1 MRQFRAIYD
10 AMKRATDMKK
20 NTRTKKASP
29 REEKPALEKEQGGVQ
44 SIARAF
50 SIAEEIAR
58 NREGISLAELSKRVG
73 LHNST
78 TFHLVKTM
86 VQLGYVSQLAD
97 SRKYRIGRRMFT
109 LAAGALDEIELVNV
123 ATPVLE
129 KLTAGTGEYS
139 HFAIRSGEQIV
150 VVAKTA
156 GSGIFQMVDRTGA
169 VRPAH
174 ATALGKVLLAALSP
188 LQLERYLESCE
199 LKRFTAKTIVERK
212 ALLRELEVVRRK
224 GLAFDDGEF
233 DAEARCVAVPVLD
246 FTGRVAGAIGISG
259 PMWRL
264 SLQALEEKAKYVRDA
279 AAELSSELGFKAGP
293 ETEPVAAIA
302 WSRRSLRGLKPSVL
316 PR

>member
-1 MRQFRAIYD
+1 
-10 AMKRATDMKK
+10 MKK
-20 NTRTKKASP
+20 PARSKTPSP
-29 REEKPALEKEQGGVQ
+29 QEEKRDSGKEHGGVQ

-50 SIAEEIAR
+50 AIAEEIAR
-58 NREGISLAELSKRVG
+58 NREGISLAELSKHVG

-109 LAAGALDEIELVNV
+109 LAAGALDEIELVSV

-129 KLTAGTGEYS
+129 KLTGETGEYS
-139 HFAIRSGEQIV
+139 HFAIRSGDQIV

-156 GSGIFQMVDRTGA
+156 GTGIFQMVDRTGA
-169 VRPAH
+169 VRPGH

-188 LQLERYLESCE
+188 AQLERYLESCE
-199 LKRFTAKTIVERK
+199 LRPYTAKTIVEREP
-212 ALLRELEVVRRK
+212 LLREIDEVRRK
-224 GLAFDDGEF
+224 GIAFDDGEF
-233 DAEARCVAVPVLD
+233 DSEARCVAVPVHD

-264 SLQALEEKAKYVRDA
+264 SLQALQEKSKYVREA
-279 AAELSSELGFKAGP
+279 AVMLSGELGYRP
-293 ETEPVAAIA
+293 EREPAASMA
-302 WSRRSLRGLKPSVL
+302 
-316 PR
+316 

>member
-1 MRQFRAIYD
+1 
-10 AMKRATDMKK
+10 MKK
-20 NTRTKKASP
+20 TTRTKKVLPPA
-29 REEKPALEKEQGGVQ
+29 EKPAVEKEHGGVQ

-58 NREGISLAELSKRVG
+58 NRDGINLAELSKRVG

-156 GSGIFQMVDRTGA
+156 GTGIFQMVDRTGA

-188 LQLERYLESCE
+188 VQLERYLETCE
-199 LKRFTAKTIVERK
+199 LRPFTAKTIVERE
-212 ALLRELEVVRRK
+212 ALLREIAEVRRK

-233 DAEARCVAVPVLD
+233 DAEARCVAVPVHD

-264 SLQALEEKAKYVRDA
+264 SLQALQEKAKYVREA
-279 AAELSSELGFKAGP
+279 AVDLSSELGFKPAP
-293 ETEPVAAIA
+293 EKERATSIA
-302 WSRRSLRGLKPSVL
+302 
-316 PR
+316 

>member
-1 MRQFRAIYD
+1 
-10 AMKRATDMKK
+10 MKK
-20 NTRTKKASP
+20 ATATKAATP
-29 REEKPALEKEQGGVQ
+29 RQEKPEVEKEHGGVQ

-50 SIAEEIAR
+50 AIAEEIAR
-58 NREGISLAELSKRVG
+58 NRDGISLAELSKRVG

-86 VQLGYVSQLAD
+86 VQLGYVNQLAD

-109 LAAGALDEIELVNV
+109 LAAGALDEIELVSV

-129 KLTAGTGEYS
+129 KLTGATGEYS

-156 GSGIFQMVDRTGA
+156 GTGIFQMVDRTGA
-169 VRPAH
+169 IRPAH

-188 LQLERYLESCE
+188 PQFERYMETCE
-199 LKRFTAKTIVERK
+199 LQAFTAKTIVERET
-212 ALLRELEVVRRK
+212 LRREIDEVRRK

-233 DAEARCVAVPVLD
+233 DAEARCVAVPVRD
-246 FTGRVAGAIGISG
+246 FAGRVAGAIGMSG

-264 SLQALEEKAKYVRDA
+264 SLQALQDKSKYVRDA
-279 AAELSSELGFKAGP
+279 AVALSAELGYQP
-293 ETEPVAAIA
+293 EREPAASPA
-302 WSRRSLRGLKPSVL
+302 
-316 PR
+316 

>member
-1 MRQFRAIYD
+1 
-10 AMKRATDMKK
+10 MKK
-20 NTRTKKASP
+20 PARSKATPPEKKTLETTKE
-29 REEKPALEKEQGGVQ
+29 RGGVQ

-50 SIAEEIAR
+50 AIAEEIAR
-58 NREGISLAELSKRVG
+58 NREGIGLAELSKRVG

-109 LAAGALDEIELVNV
+109 LAAGALDEIELVSV
-123 ATPVLE
+123 ATPILE
-129 KLTAGTGEYS
+129 KLTGETGEYS

-188 LQLERYLESCE
+188 SRLERYLQTCE
-199 LKRFTAKTIVERK
+199 LRKFTAKTIVEQD
-212 ALLRELEVVRRK
+212 ALLREIEEVRRK

-233 DAEARCVAVPVLD
+233 DPEARCVAVPVRD
-246 FTGRVAGAIGISG
+246 FTGRVAGAIGMSG

-264 SLQALEEKAKYVRDA
+264 SLQALQEKSKYVREA
-279 AAELSSELGFKAGP
+279 AVELSAELGFQPKQ
-293 ETEPVAAIA
+293 ELAASIT
-302 WSRRSLRGLKPSVL
+302 
-316 PR
+316 

>member
-1 MRQFRAIYD
+1 
-10 AMKRATDMKK
+10 MKK
-20 NTRTKKASP
+20 KPARSKTLP
-29 REEKPALEKEQGGVQ
+29 PEEKVRDPDKERGGVQ

-50 SIAEEIAR
+50 AIAEEIAR
-58 NREGISLAELSKRVG
+58 NREGIGLAELSKRVG

-109 LAAGALDEIELVNV
+109 LAAGALDEIELVSV
-123 ATPVLE
+123 ATPILE
-129 KLTAGTGEYS
+129 KLTSATGEYS

-156 GSGIFQMVDRTGA
+156 GTGIFQMVDRTGA

-174 ATALGKVLLAALSP
+174 ATALGKVLLSSLTPS
-188 LQLERYLESCE
+188 QLERYLETCE
-199 LKRFTAKTIVERK
+199 LRQFTAKTIVEK
-212 ALLRELEVVRRK
+212 EALLRELEEVRRK

-233 DAEARCVAVPVLD
+233 DPEARCVAVPVRD
-246 FTGRVAGAIGISG
+246 FTGRVAGAIGMSG

-264 SLQALEEKAKYVRDA
+264 SLQALQEKSKYVREA
-279 AAELSSELGFKAGP
+279 AVDLSAELGFHA
-293 ETEPVAAIA
+293 EQELAASNA
-302 WSRRSLRGLKPSVL
+302 
-316 PR
+316 

>member
-1 MRQFRAIYD
+1 
-10 AMKRATDMKK
+10 MKK
-20 NTRTKKASP
+20 STRTKALPAVEQKTEVEKAH
-29 REEKPALEKEQGGVQ
+29 GGVQ

-50 SIAEEIAR
+50 AIAEEIAR
-58 NREGISLAELSKRVG
+58 NRDGISLAELSKRVG

-86 VQLGYVSQLAD
+86 VQLGYASQLAD

-123 ATPVLE
+123 ATPLLE
-129 KLTAGTGEYS
+129 KLTGATGEYS

-156 GSGIFQMVDRTGA
+156 GTGIFQMVDRTGA

-174 ATALGKVLLAALSP
+174 ATALGKVLLAAYP
-188 LQLERYLESCE
+188 PPRFERYLQNCE
-199 LKRFTAKTIVERK
+199 LQRYTAKTIAERE
-212 ALLRELEVVRRK
+212 ALRREIEEVRRK

-233 DAEARCVAVPVLD
+233 DAEARCVAVPVRD
-246 FTGRVAGAIGISG
+246 FTGRVAGAIGMSG

-264 SLQALEEKAKYVRDA
+264 SLQALQEKSKYVREA
-279 AAELSSELGFKAGP
+279 AVGLSAELGYQPERDLAESSA
-293 ETEPVAAIA
+293 
-302 WSRRSLRGLKPSVL
+302 
-316 PR
+316 

>member
-1 MRQFRAIYD
+1 
-10 AMKRATDMKK
+10 MKK
-20 NTRTKKASP
+20 PARMKTLP
-29 REEKPALEKEQGGVQ
+29 PQEEKHESGKARGGVQ

-50 SIAEEIAR
+50 AIAEEVAR
-58 NREGISLAELSKRVG
+58 NREGIGLAELSKRVG

-109 LAAGALDEIELVNV
+109 LAAGAMDEIELVSV

-129 KLTAGTGEYS
+129 KLTRETGEYS

-156 GSGIFQMVDRTGA
+156 GTGIFQMVDRTGA

-188 LQLERYLESCE
+188 SQLERYLETCE
-199 LKRFTAKTIVERK
+199 LRKFTAKTIVEK
-212 ALLRELEVVRRK
+212 DALLREIEEVRRK

-233 DAEARCVAVPVLD
+233 DPEARCVAVPVRD
-246 FTGRVAGAIGISG
+246 FTGRVAGAIGMSG

-264 SLQALEEKAKYVRDA
+264 SLQALQEKSKYVREA
-279 AAELSSELGFKAGP
+279 AVGFSAELGFHP
-293 ETEPVAAIA
+293 EQELAASIA
-302 WSRRSLRGLKPSVL
+302 
-316 PR
+316 

>member
-1 MRQFRAIYD
+1 
-10 AMKRATDMKK
+10 MKK
-20 NTRTKKASP
+20 ATRTKTVPP
-29 REEKPALEKEQGGVQ
+29 REEKPEVKKEHGGVQ

-50 SIAEEIAR
+50 AIAEEIAR

-129 KLTAGTGEYS
+129 KLTGATGEYS

-150 VVAKTA
+150 VVAKIA
-156 GSGIFQMVDRTGA
+156 GTGIFQMVDRTGA

-174 ATALGKVLLAALSP
+174 ATALGKVLLAANRSTNWSRP
-188 LQLERYLESCE
+188 GICAE
-199 LKRFTAKTIVERK
+199 T
-212 ALLRELEVVRRK
+212 RELSITTSISFASCVTMSCNWDNDPMRS
-224 GLAFDDGEF
+224 
-233 DAEARCVAVPVLD
+233 ARACPC
-246 FTGRVAGAIGISG
+246 
-259 PMWRL
+259 
-264 SLQALEEKAKYVRDA
+264 
-279 AAELSSELGFKAGP
+279 
-293 ETEPVAAIA
+293 
-302 WSRRSLRGLKPSVL
+302 
-316 PR
+316 

>member
-1 MRQFRAIYD
+1 
-10 AMKRATDMKK
+10 MKK
-20 NTRTKKASP
+20 KPVRVKAV
-29 REEKPALEKEQGGVQ
+29 PAAVKVRAPDNERGGVQ

-50 SIAEEIAR
+50 AIAEEIAR
-58 NREGISLAELSKRVG
+58 NRDGIGLAELSKRVG

-78 TFHLVKTM
+78 AFHLVKTM

-109 LAAGALDEIELVNV
+109 LAAGALDEIELVSV

-129 KLTAGTGEYS
+129 KLTAATGEYS

-156 GSGIFQMVDRTGA
+156 GTGIFQMVDRTGA

-188 LQLERYLESCE
+188 SQLERYLQSCE
-199 LKRFTAKTIVERK
+199 LNPFTAKTITEK
-212 ALLRELEVVRRK
+212 DALLREIEEVRRK

-233 DAEARCVAVPVLD
+233 DPEARCVAVPVRD
-246 FTGRVAGAIGISG
+246 FTGRVAGAIGMSG

-264 SLQALEEKAKYVRDA
+264 SLQALQEKSKYVREA
-279 AAELSSELGFKAGP
+279 AVELSDELGFH
-293 ETEPVAAIA
+293 TEREAVASIA
-302 WSRRSLRGLKPSVL
+302 
-316 PR
+316 

>member
-1 MRQFRAIYD
+1 
-10 AMKRATDMKK
+10 MKK
-20 NTRTKKASP
+20 PARSKTPSP
-29 REEKPALEKEQGGVQ
+29 QEEKRDSGKEHGGVQ

-50 SIAEEIAR
+50 AIAEEIAR
-58 NREGISLAELSKRVG
+58 NREGISLAELSKHVG

-97 SRKYRIGRRMFT
+97 SRKYRIGRRTFT
-109 LAAGALDEIELVNV
+109 LAAGALDEIELVSV

-129 KLTAGTGEYS
+129 KLTGETGEYS

-156 GSGIFQMVDRTGA
+156 GTGIFQMVDRTGA

-188 LQLERYLESCE
+188 AQLERYLETCE
-199 LKRFTAKTIVERK
+199 LRPYTAKTIVERE
-212 ALLRELEVVRRK
+212 ALLREIDEVRRK
-224 GLAFDDGEF
+224 GIAFDDGEF
-233 DAEARCVAVPVLD
+233 DSEARCVAVPVYD

-264 SLQALEEKAKYVRDA
+264 SLQALQEKSKYVREA
-279 AAELSSELGFKAGP
+279 AVMLSGELGYQP
-293 ETEPVAAIA
+293 EREPAASMA
-302 WSRRSLRGLKPSVL
+302 
-316 PR
+316 

>member
-1 MRQFRAIYD
+1 
-10 AMKRATDMKK
+10 MKK
-20 NTRTKKASP
+20 KLARTKTLP
-29 REEKPALEKEQGGVQ
+29 PEEKVRDPDKERGGVQ

-50 SIAEEIAR
+50 AIAEEIAR
-58 NREGISLAELSKRVG
+58 NREGIGLAELSKRVG

-86 VQLGYVSQLAD
+86 VRLGYVSQLAD

-109 LAAGALDEIELVNV
+109 LAAGALDEIELVSV

-129 KLTAGTGEYS
+129 KLTSATGEYS

-156 GSGIFQMVDRTGA
+156 GTGIFQMVDRTGA

-174 ATALGKVLLAALSP
+174 ATALGKVLLSSLTPS
-188 LQLERYLESCE
+188 QLERYLETCE
-199 LKRFTAKTIVERK
+199 LRQFTAKTIVEK
-212 ALLRELEVVRRK
+212 EALLRELEEVRRK

-233 DAEARCVAVPVLD
+233 DPEARCVAVPVRD
-246 FTGRVAGAIGISG
+246 FTGRVAGAIGMSG

-264 SLQALEEKAKYVRDA
+264 SLQALQEKSKYVRDA
-279 AAELSSELGFKAGP
+279 AVELSAELGFHA
-293 ETEPVAAIA
+293 EQEPAASIA
-302 WSRRSLRGLKPSVL
+302 
-316 PR
+316 

>member
-1 MRQFRAIYD
+1 
-10 AMKRATDMKK
+10 MKK
-20 NTRTKKASP
+20 PARS
-29 REEKPALEKEQGGVQ
+29 KPQAPQDTTLESAKEHGGVQ

-50 SIAEEIAR
+50 AIAEEIAR
-58 NREGISLAELSKRVG
+58 NREGIGLAELSKRVG

-129 KLTAGTGEYS
+129 KLTSNTGEYS

-156 GSGIFQMVDRTGA
+156 GTGIFQMVDRTGA
-169 VRPAH
+169 IRPGH
-174 ATALGKVLLAALSP
+174 ATALGKVLLAALAP
-188 LQLERYLESCE
+188 EQLERYLDNCE
-199 LKRFTAKTIVERK
+199 LRKFTAKTIVERE
-212 ALLRELEVVRRK
+212 ALLRELDEVRRK

-233 DAEARCVAVPVLD
+233 DAEARCVAVPVRD
-246 FTGRVAGAIGISG
+246 FTGRVAGAIGMSG

-264 SLQALEEKAKYVRDA
+264 SLQALQEKSKYVREA
-279 AAELSSELGFKAGP
+279 AMALSAELGHQP
-293 ETEPVAAIA
+293 EQKPVA
-302 WSRRSLRGLKPSVL
+302 SVV
-316 PR
+316 

>member
-1 MRQFRAIYD
+1 
-10 AMKRATDMKK
+10 MKK
-20 NTRTKKASP
+20 PARLKSPPAQKDKRDAGKA
-29 REEKPALEKEQGGVQ
+29 RGGVQ

-50 SIAEEIAR
+50 AIAEEVAR
-58 NREGISLAELSKRVG
+58 NREGIGLAELSKRVG

-109 LAAGALDEIELVNV
+109 LAAGAMDEIELVSV

-129 KLTAGTGEYS
+129 KLTRETGEYS

-188 LQLERYLESCE
+188 SQLERYLKTCD
-199 LKRFTAKTIVERK
+199 LHRFTAKTIVEK
-212 ALLRELEVVRRK
+212 DALLREIEEVRRK

-233 DAEARCVAVPVLD
+233 DPEARCVAVPVRD
-246 FTGRVAGAIGISG
+246 FTGRVAGAIGMSG

-264 SLQALEEKAKYVRDA
+264 SLQALQEKSKSVREA
-279 AAELSSELGFKAGP
+279 AVELSRELGFLPQQEKAAV
-293 ETEPVAAIA
+293 TA
-302 WSRRSLRGLKPSVL
+302 
-316 PR
+316 